1 MRINKLKNKI
11 GLCAAKGCFRPM
23 SVEIK
28 VYEDDHSQW
37 GVSKLKNRFF
47 ICHKCAEEAI
57 LWRK

>member
-28 VYEDDHSQW
+28 V
-37 GVSKLKNRFF
+37 
-47 ICHKCAEEAI
+47 CEEEVI
-57 LWRK
+57 S